1 MGVRCRVEMRVR
13 GCDGASCGVGEWR
26 REGEIEGG
34 ISGRLQTR
42 VMARRVAFCMACEDA
57 FSRIL
62 LVLIPGKPPSA
73 EVRQ

>member
-1 MGVRCRVEMRVR
+1 MGVRCRVEVRVR

-34 ISGRLQTR
+34 VSGTLHTR
-42 VMARRVAFCMACEDA
+42 VTARRVAFGMACEDA

-62 LVLIPGKPPSA
+62 LVLIPGRPASA